1 MRCEGALE
9 PSRSAEL
16 ESTAPRA
23 ADVARTPVLHPDPA
37 PSAQRTEGVRV
48 LIVSPELAPISGRG
62 MLAEITARLSVA
74 LRFRGH
80 DVRVVM
86 PFPSGT
92 DSLDLP
98 PGGPVRALNVPLLG
112 DSEATAIF
120 RCEGPVAI
128 PVDLVS
134 NDRYFPFGS
143 EVPVD
148 DDERF
153 IFFCK
158 VVAQLIATDPWNP
171 DVVHCIGWHSA
182 MLPDYLRSALGDAA
196 PVSVLSLC
204 DLERFSPDSRRGRQE
219 MDSPQLTLE
228 IASRGV
234 VRADAVCLIDASPA
248 DVVVGDELP
257 ALLAPYLRSREI
269 PVHRLRVTATP
280 PPVAE
285 FDPRMDPA
293 LHTAFGPDSISR
305 RARNKQALQLMRGLP
320 HDAGVPLIGMI
331 CRPGGARALRWMAA
345 IFDRRT
351 RPAMQLVATGAGSE
365 SEERTFA
372 RIENAHPHFFS
383 FRRESPAVGAPASRA
398 VFAGSD
404 VFLAECH
411 DDPALAIC
419 LRYGAL
425 PVVPT
430 GNPANLPYPGFGF
443 DPRNEGADVF
453 ALQVA
458 LAACEDTD
466 PLDDLRRLAMSI
478 DPAWAAVVEEL
489 EAVYATLLWGATPG
503 HRRIPSEDS
512 RRCHKLA

>member
-1 MRCEGALE
+1 M
-9 PSRSAEL
+9 
-16 ESTAPRA
+16 
-23 ADVARTPVLHPDPA
+23 LHPDPA

-204 DLERFSPDSRRGRQE
+204 DLEQTKG
-219 MDSPQLTLE
+219 L
-228 IASRGV
+228 
-234 VRADAVCLIDASPA
+234 
-248 DVVVGDELP
+248 
-257 ALLAPYLRSREI
+257 AL
-269 PVHRLRVTATP
+269 
-280 PPVAE
+280 
-285 FDPRMDPA
+285 
-293 LHTAFGPDSISR
+293 
-305 RARNKQALQLMRGLP
+305 N
-320 HDAGVPLIGMI
+320 
-331 CRPGGARALRWMAA
+331 
-345 IFDRRT
+345 
-351 RPAMQLVATGAGSE
+351 
-365 SEERTFA
+365 
-372 RIENAHPHFFS
+372 
-383 FRRESPAVGAPASRA
+383 
-398 VFAGSD
+398 
-404 VFLAECH
+404 
-411 DDPALAIC
+411 
-419 LRYGAL
+419 
-425 PVVPT
+425 
-430 GNPANLPYPGFGF
+430 
-443 DPRNEGADVF
+443 
-453 ALQVA
+453 
-458 LAACEDTD
+458 
-466 PLDDLRRLAMSI
+466 
-478 DPAWAAVVEEL
+478 
-489 EAVYATLLWGATPG
+489 
-503 HRRIPSEDS
+503 
-512 RRCHKLA
+512 